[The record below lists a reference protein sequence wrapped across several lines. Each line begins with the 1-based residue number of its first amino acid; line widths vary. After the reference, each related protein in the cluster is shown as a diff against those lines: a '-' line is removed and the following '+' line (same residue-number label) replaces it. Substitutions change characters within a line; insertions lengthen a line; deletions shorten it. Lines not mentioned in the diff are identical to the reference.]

1 LRLQN
6 KIALITGAGTGIGR
20 ACALAF
26 AREGARVALVGRRK
40 ARLDHV
46 TKECGN
52 GALPIAAD
60 VSNREEIE
68 RIIEKTVSHFGRVDV
83 LVNNAGILVQGTA
96 ETLSEEDWDRMFNT
110 NVRGVWL
117 LSRAALASM
126 RKAGGGSIINISS
139 VLGLVGARKRA
150 GYAAT
155 KGAVTLLTK
164 CMAIDHAADKIRV
177 NCICP
182 AFVETE
188 LTEAVMSEAK
198 DPEKARQERVAMH
211 PIGRLGMP
219 EDIAGMAVYLA
230 SDESSWVTGAA
241 LTVDGGFTAV

>member
-1 LRLQN
+1 M
-6 KIALITGAGTGIGR
+6 
-20 ACALAF
+20 
-26 AREGARVALVGRRK
+26 GRRK

-46 TKECGN
+46 AKESGN
-52 GALPIAAD
+52 GALAISAD
-60 VSNREEIE
+60 VSNKHDVE
-68 RIIEKTVSHFGRVDV
+68 RIIEKTVSHFGRLDI
-83 LVNNAGILVQGTA
+83 LLNNAGILVQGTA
-96 ETLSEEDWDRMFNT
+96 ESLTEEDWDRMFNI

-117 LSRAALASM
+117 LSRAALAPM
-126 RKAGGGSIINISS
+126 RQAGGGSIINISS

-164 CMAIDHAADKIRV
+164 CMAVDHAVDKIRV

-188 LTEAVMSEAK
+188 LTEAVIGGAA
-198 DPEKARQERVAMH
+198 DPERARQERVAMH
-211 PIGRLGMP
+211 PAGRLGLP
-219 EDIAGMAVYLA
+219 EDVAGMAVYLA

-241 LTVDGGFTAV
+241 LMVDGGFTAV